1 MITTAFV
8 IDYYKITKSTF
19 NLVIIDSDD
28 EDNVT
33 VTLVS
38 CIDRVID
45 ISKSYDGDHSWY
57 LMIAYLRDASPSVI
71 VDYLVTV
78 GIGSSTSD
86 GDSIDSNHRRV
97 APCVGNVSSKLIA
110 ELTNVQSQHKP
121 INLNKHNPSQVASW
135 SSASTSHLLKHKFN
149 DSYLF
154 IDRAVHDLGILVDDE
169 VVVILTKRCLVPCC
183 NSITV
188 QVTEP
193 CTLDV
198 CQGAIATRHDNAQE
212 NLCVASIPIYDA
224 GVFTVTFKLDNQL
237 TVEVAAVDMNCNGLV
252 HTTCI
257 GMN

>member
-1 MITTAFV
+1 MTSAYMITTAFV

-28 EDNVT
+28 GDVAV
-33 VTLVS
+33 VTLIS

-45 ISKSYDGDHSWY
+45 IAKSYDGGRSWY
-57 LMIAYLRDASPSVI
+57 LMVAYLQNASPSII

-78 GIGSSTSD
+78 GIGSSSDD
-86 GDSIDSNHRRV
+86 GDCVNSNHRRA
-97 APCVGNVSSKLIA
+97 APCVGNVSSKLII
-110 ELTNVQSQHKP
+110 ELTNAQSQHKP
-121 INLNKHNPSQVASW
+121 INLNKHSPSQVASW
-135 SSASTSHLLKHKFN
+135 SSVSSSHLLKHKFN

-154 IDRAVHDLGILVDDE
+154 IDRVVHDLGILVDDE
-169 VVVILTKRCLVPCC
+169 VVVILTKGCLVPCC

-188 QVTEP
+188 QVTDP

-198 CQGAIATRHDNAQE
+198 CHE
-212 NLCVASIPIYDA
+212 NPCVASIPIHDA

-237 TVEVAAVDMNCNGLV
+237 TVEVAAVDLSCNGLV